1 MIQFYKP
8 NPKNT
13 GCGCSFK
20 ISAKDDCVFV
30 NLIKQSSWDESKK
43 RGSFAGN
50 AQNPKMSASVK
61 LSSTEVGDIISA
73 MRRNAEFTGFHDS
86 QKQVTRIKFS
96 PYMRGTK
103 DNPSEMAQVGYS
115 FSVSKESKENAQ
127 DKTSFLIGFTF
138 GEGVRLESFFCFA
151 LAKSFEKASLDQDNR
166 SAATPQVAP
175 PKKEEAPKQ
184 AVPDDDLW

>member
-20 ISAKDDCVFV
+20 VSVKDDCVFV

-61 LSSTEVGDIISA
+61 LNSTEIGDIVSA
-73 MRRNAEFTGFHDS
+73 MRRNVEFSGFHDS
-86 QKQVTRIKFS
+86 PKQVTRIKFS
-96 PYMRGTK
+96 PYNRPSK
-103 DNPSEMAQVGYS
+103 ENPQVSTQVGYS
-115 FSVSKESKENAQ
+115 LSISKESKENAQ
-127 DKTSFLIGFTF
+127 DKTSFLMGFTF
-138 GEGVRLESFFCFA
+138 GEAIKLECYFTLS
-151 LAKSFEKASLDQDNR
+151 LAKIFENAIQVQDNR
-166 SAATPQVAP
+166 STAIPQVAQ

-184 AVPDDDLW
+184 ESSDDDLW

>member
-1 MIQFYKP
+1 
-8 NPKNT
+8 
-13 GCGCSFK
+13 
-20 ISAKDDCVFV
+20 V
-30 NLIKQSSWDESKK
+30 NLIKQASWDDQTK

-50 AQNPKMSASVK
+50 SQNPKMSCSVK
-61 LSSTEVGDIISA
+61 LSLTEAADVISA
-73 MRRNAEFTGFHDS
+73 VRRNGDVSAFHDS
-86 QKQVTRIKFS
+86 AKQVTRIKFS
-96 PYMRGTK
+96 PYIRPLK
-103 DNPSEMAQVGYS
+103 DDPSKSAQVGYS

-166 SAATPQVAP
+166 SAAAPQVVL

-184 AVPDDDLW
+184 ETPDDDLW

>member
-1 MIQFYKP
+1 MLQFYKP

-20 ISAKDDCVFV
+20 YSAKDDCVFV
-30 NLIKQSSWDESKK
+30 NMIKQASWDDQTK

-50 AQNPKMSASVK
+50 SQNPKMSGSVK
-61 LSSTEVGDIISA
+61 LSLTEASDIISA
-73 MRRNAEFTGFHDS
+73 MRRNSELSAFHDS
-86 QKQVTRIKFS
+86 AKQVTRIRFS
-96 PYMRGTK
+96 PYMRPLK
-103 DNPSEMAQVGYS
+103 DDPSKTAQVGYS

-151 LAKSFEKASLDQDNR
+151 IAKSFEKASVEQDNR
-166 SAATPQVAP
+166 SAVAPQVAS

>member
-20 ISAKDDCVFV
+20 ISVKDDCVFV

-50 AQNPKMSASVK
+50 AQNPKMSASLK
-61 LSSTEVGDIISA
+61 LSSTEVADIISA
-73 MRRNAEFTGFHDS
+73 MRRNSEFNGFHDS
-86 QKQVTRIKFS
+86 PKQVTRIKFS
-96 PYMRGTK
+96 PYMRASK
-103 DNPSEMAQVGYS
+103 DNPSEMNQVGFS
-115 FSVSKESKENAQ
+115 MSVSKESKENAQ

-184 AVPDDDLW
+184 AVADDDLW